1 MATQRTSTNLFEA
14 FDSNDFFNNPGSLI
28 QQSMQEMSSMFGA
41 PLGMTDASGM
51 LGLGNGVRSKSRTAL
66 ESGGPST
73 GLLRPMQ
80 EMSLAQRPKQ
90 NQIVFPTFDV
100 KGVDPANIQITV
112 NEKQRAVSVKGEQE
126 VQKDNGHGG
135 VAKSQ
140 SSFSYSFTLPEGADP
155 NSVVSSLDK
164 RSGQLKLDYKMKP
177 EVKKAIED
185 QKIVEIDTCSESSR
199 LSDATAKTSASR
211 NSACSTA
218 RSTAHSAAPSTTR
231 GSVHST
237 TASTV
242 RSAAPSTARSAVHST
257 AASTA
262 HTNKSTSRA
271 FYQPPKKVTLPIKR
285 TESLRINEE
294 KRAAERKQAALESA
308 ARLEKRR
315 AEQTSTATRVA
326 KSEVQNVSIHA
337 STSAGSVKTED
348 KTAKTLTK
356 KIVPAKAPVADS
368 KPASGES
375 QVRVENHLS
384 QATKALGVAGLLP
397 VMISVIESP
406 DSQVA
411 LATPETFKTFD
422 VTGFDSENINVSIDD
437 TERKVF
443 VSGTQEAQ
451 EQGDQGTPVTSM
463 KSFSYNFVLPE
474 EADAAS
480 VESTLENGKLK
491 VEYKLSD
498 GEHSSRMGNVS
509 QSSETVLTRVSTGT
523 GGLNVIEEEI
533 TRERINIV

>member
-1 MATQRTSTNLFEA
+1 MNHTMATQRTSTNLFEA
-14 FDSNDFFNNPGSLI
+14 FDQNDFFNNPGSLI
-28 QQSMQEMSSMFGA
+28 QQSMQEMSSMFDA
-41 PLGMTDASGM
+41 PFGMTDASGM
-51 LGLGNGVRSKSRTAL
+51 LGLGNGVRCKSRTAL
-66 ESGGPST
+66 ESGRPTT

-164 RSGQLKLDYKMKP
+164 RTGQLKLDYKMKP

-218 RSTAHSAAPSTTR
+218 RSTAYSAAPSTVR
-231 GSVHST
+231 GSVHSSK
-237 TASTV
+237 ASTV
-242 RSAAPSTARSAVHST
+242 RSAAPSTARSTVNST

-262 HTNKSTSRA
+262 HSTNKSTSRA

-294 KRAAERKQAALESA
+294 KRAAERKQAALDSA

-315 AEQTSTATRVA
+315 AEQKSTATSLA

-337 STSAGSVKTED
+337 STSAESVKTED
-348 KTAKTLTK
+348 KMAENLKE
-356 KIVPAKAPVADS
+356 KIVSENAPVADS

-375 QVRVENHLS
+375 QVRVEKHLS
-384 QATKALGVAGLLP
+384 QASKALGVAGLLP
-397 VMISVIESP
+397 VMISVIENP
-406 DSQVA
+406 DSQEVA
-411 LATPETFKTFD
+411 ATPETFKTFD
-422 VTGFDSENINVSIDD
+422 VAGFDSENINVSIDD

-443 VSGTQEAQ
+443 VTGKQEAQ

-523 GGLNVIEEEI
+523 GGLNVGDHAGK
-533 TRERINIV
+533 N

>member
-1 MATQRTSTNLFEA
+1 M
-14 FDSNDFFNNPGSLI
+14 G
-28 QQSMQEMSSMFGA
+28 
-41 PLGMTDASGM
+41 
-51 LGLGNGVRSKSRTAL
+51 
-66 ESGGPST
+66 
-73 GLLRPMQ
+73 
-80 EMSLAQRPKQ
+80 
-90 NQIVFPTFDV
+90 
-100 KGVDPANIQITV
+100 

-164 RSGQLKLDYKMKP
+164 RTGQLKLDYKMKP

-211 NSACSTA
+211 HSACSTA
-218 RSTAHSAAPSTTR
+218 RSTAYSAAPSTVR
-231 GSVHST
+231 GSVHSSK
-237 TASTV
+237 ASTV
-242 RSAAPSTARSAVHST
+242 RSAAPSTAHST
-257 AASTA
+257 K
-262 HTNKSTSRA
+262 KSTSRA

-294 KRAAERKQAALESA
+294 KRAAERKQAALDSA

-315 AEQTSTATRVA
+315 AEQTSAATRVA

-337 STSAGSVKTED
+337 STSAESVKTED
-348 KTAKTLTK
+348 KMAKNLK
-356 KIVPAKAPVADS
+356 EEIVSENAPVADS

-375 QVRVENHLS
+375 QVRVEKHLS
-384 QATKALGVAGLLP
+384 QASKALGVAGLLP
-397 VMISVIESP
+397 VMISVIENP
-406 DSQVA
+406 DSQEVA
-411 LATPETFKTFD
+411 ATPETFKTFD
-422 VTGFDSENINVSIDD
+422 VAGFDSENINVSIDD

-443 VSGTQEAQ
+443 VTGKQEAQ